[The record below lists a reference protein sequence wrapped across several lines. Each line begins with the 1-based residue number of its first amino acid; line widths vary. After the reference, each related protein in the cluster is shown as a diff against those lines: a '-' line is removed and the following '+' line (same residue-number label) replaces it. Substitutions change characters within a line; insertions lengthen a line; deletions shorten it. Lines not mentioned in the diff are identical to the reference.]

1 MTHEEIEQAAK
12 EGRVVVYK
20 ARNSTEIV
28 EYRGRI
34 TETGNV
40 YKGGKTYPV
49 VVVQDMRA
57 NSVTRVAPE
66 DILRLAEVERSTSR
80 EKKAAPVEYVVLGH
94 IAASN
99 EYRVM
104 AWRGGAKAALY
115 SGRVREE
122 RGVMDLYI
130 KEPYQGGMPGKDSIS
145 LSLLRNGGA

>member
-20 ARNSTEIV
+20 ARNSTEIA
-28 EYRGRI
+28 EYRGLI
-34 TETGNV
+34 TEITNV
-40 YKGGKTYPV
+40 YKNGRTYPV

-57 NSVTRVAPE
+57 NSVMRVAPE
-66 DILRLAEVERSTSR
+66 DIVRLAEVERSTSR
-80 EKKAAPVEYVVLGH
+80 EKKEAPVEYVVLGYM
-94 IAASN
+94 AGSN

-104 AWRGGAKAALY
+104 AWRGGTKAALY
-115 SGRVREE
+115 SGHMREE

-145 LSLLRNGGA
+145 LGLLRRGDA